1 MGGRRIRQSD
11 RRGRATRVGA
21 QPILD
26 FSLSDLWSA
35 DPTDSEF
42 SSLANITFPAG
53 KTRTTTPI
61 GIRDDEVVGE
71 GTNTITW
78 TLNKKAAFGFK
89 KEVYIF
95 SEDDDTNPAL
105 DQPTF
110 KPIKLI
116 KGGSIKAVTI
126 LIEDNDGSRPSVR
139 GTNKNDTLIGTDEID
154 TLYGVKGND
163 SLSGLDGD
171 DSLYGFAGDDD
182 INGGRGD
189 DYIAGHAGR
198 DRLLGV
204 IGNDVIDGGEG
215 RDTING
221 GHGNDRLFGW
231 FDNDTLIGEKGN
243 DELYGESGDDV
254 LEGGIG
260 NDILD
265 GGTGKNTLSTG
276 DGNDIIVVDK
286 KGLSVVRDF
295 ELGSDRLQ
303 LTQNLPIDAKPNV
316 WCAHL

>member
-1 MGGRRIRQSD
+1 M
-11 RRGRATRVGA
+11 
-21 QPILD
+21 
-26 FSLSDLWSA
+26 
-35 DPTDSEF
+35 
-42 SSLANITFPAG
+42 
-53 KTRTTTPI
+53 
-61 GIRDDEVVGE
+61 
-71 GTNTITW
+71 
-78 TLNKKAAFGFK
+78 
-89 KEVYIF
+89 
-95 SEDDDTNPAL
+95 
-105 DQPTF
+105 
-110 KPIKLI
+110 
-116 KGGSIKAVTI
+116 
-126 LIEDNDGSRPSVR
+126 
-139 GTNKNDTLIGTDEID
+139 
-154 TLYGVKGND
+154 
-163 SLSGLDGD
+163 
-171 DSLYGFAGDDD
+171 
-182 INGGRGD
+182 
-189 DYIAGHAGR
+189 
-198 DRLLGV
+198 

-303 LTQNLPIDAKPNV
+303 LTQNLTYGALTFKQKGSDTLIQFNGKTVTILEDVNRSDLSSADF
-316 WCAHL
+316 L